1 MALPS
6 FDKQTDIPN
15 GFEAEYEEVDGK
27 WVPVDHAAKLS
38 KALDEERKAREAAEA
53 VAKKATK
60 AAADA
65 AAEKQAKAAG
75 MTEDELK
82 KLYDNIEANLRK
94 EYEPKLVE
102 LESATKENRELKLN
116 NVIKGMFS
124 GAGAVASRVD
134 DFWKLHAEEFDL
146 TSDGKPMVR
155 DEPGKDVA
163 KHIAGIM
170 KNRAEWVQGT
180 KASGSG
186 SGGYQSTTA
195 PQSSGPLTFED
206 LVKNPAAGLAAA
218 NERG

>member
-1 MALPS
+1 MALPT
-6 FDKQTDIPN
+6 FEKQADIPK
-15 GFEAEYEEVDGK
+15 GFEGEYEEVEGK
-27 WVPVDHAAKLS
+27 WAPIDHAA
-38 KALDEERKAREAAEA
+38 ALQKSLKEEREKRDAAEA
-53 VAKKATK
+53 KMKVAVK

-75 MTEDELK
+75 MTEDDLK
-82 KLYDNIEANLRK
+82 KLYAGIEDSLRK
-94 EYEPKLVE
+94 EYEPKLTA
-102 LESATKENRELKLN
+102 LDAATRENRELKLN
-116 NVIKGMFS
+116 NVVKSMFRS
-124 GAGAVASRVD
+124 AGAVASRID
-134 DFWKLHAEEFDL
+134 DFWKLHSEEFDL

-170 KNRAEWVQGT
+170 KNRAEWVAGT

-206 LVKNPAAGLAAA
+206 LVKNPAAGIAAA
-218 NERG
+218 NER